1 MNRPFMLDTNAVSA
15 FMHQNSAVL
24 DRRVAEAGKE
34 RLVVS
39 AISYGETHY
48 RLVMNPGAR
57 RLWAA
62 AEYLFTTVTV
72 LDWTLETSR
81 RYGRLRAEMRRL
93 GKALQPLDML
103 IAAHALEAGATLVS
117 NDRAFRQVPGLAVED
132 WTA

>member
-15 FMHQNSAVL
+15 FMHQNSAAL

-48 RLVMNPGAR
+48 GLVMNPGAR

-117 NDRAFRQVPGLAVED
+117 SDRAFRQVPGLAVED